1 MKNRITFL
9 SLACA
14 TVLSASSIK
23 SIEYL
28 NVSKVS
34 PQVLEETLGMRAG
47 DSLDSNKLNE
57 ALIKFYSYGYFDD
70 IIIDNDNGNIKIIF
84 KEKPSIANVD
94 IKGYKTRS
102 EDTDAIKKVLK
113 LNKGSMYSEKRVK
126 EAKEQ
131 LLGMLSSEGFINSV
145 VEVETE
151 KLNDSS
157 IKLTFNVNKGDEIII
172 REAKYH
178 GASELDG
185 SDFKKVT
192 ANKEKEFAS
201 WWFGQSDG
209 EMKIDQLKYD
219 ARRINDLYFEKGYL
233 DADVKEPFLD
243 IDFASNQAKLDF
255 FVKEGEKYTTN
266 DIKIFLD
273 SSIVDPEEIYSDLK
287 LKVDRTFNIKKLRDD
302 QEYIR
307 TLVADKGYA
316 YAEVKFD
323 LKKNEA
329 EHRVDVIF
337 SVVPGQQVYIND
349 VKISGNARTL
359 DRVVRRDVYLAPGDM
374 YNLTDLK
381 DAKSKL
387 KRSSFFEDVQI
398 EEKRISEDKMDLS
411 VKVTE
416 APTGSIMLGGGYGS
430 YDKLMINGSVSDTNI
445 FGSGLTLSLSGD
457 LSKRSNRYEVALKNP
472 AINDSD
478 YNGEVEAHSTKI
490 EYRRSHYDSDVKT
503 KGFSVAAGKEVVRNT
518 YVGARYGLDFVK
530 ETYDYNQSF
539 LNTYNAQSQAF
550 KDQNKL
556 FQDQDY
562 TNSSITPYI
571 NYDSTNDF
579 YFPTAGIKA
588 GASVEYAG
596 VGGDSKYIK
605 PGVNF
610 RYFYSLEDLTEL
622 DWILR
627 FKTQAKML
635 IDEGQINQGDSL
647 YLGGPKTLRGYKSY
661 AFPNNES
668 GYYQDPYEKMWSNQ
682 AEISFPLVPSAK
694 MRWGLFYDYGMIGK
708 NSFSEIK
715 RSGTGAL
722 LEWISP
728 MGPLQLIFAKPIGDK
743 PGDDKSSFEFSF
755 GTSF

>member
-1 MKNRITFL
+1 MKNRITLL

-34 PQVLEETLGMRAG
+34 PQVLEETLGMRTG

-70 IIIDNDNGNIKIIF
+70 IIIDNDNGNLKIIF

-178 GASELDG
+178 GANELDG

-233 DADVKEPFLD
+233 DADIKEPFLD

-273 SSIVDPEEIYSDLK
+273 SSIVDPEEIYSELK

-329 EHRVDVIF
+329 EHRVDVVF

-457 LSKRSNRYEVALKNP
+457 LSKRSNRYEIALKNP

-518 YVGARYGLDFVK
+518 YVGARYGLDFIK
-530 ETYDYNQSF
+530 EVYNYIPNSNVPINKRF
-539 LNTYNAQSQAF
+539 L
-550 KDQNKL
+550 
-556 FQDQDY
+556 DQDY

-579 YFPTAGIKA
+579 YFPTAGAKA

-661 AFPNNES
+661 AFPNNDT
-668 GYYQDPYEKMWSNQ
+668 GYRDDPYEKMWSNQ

-694 MRWGLFYDYGMIGK
+694 MRWGLFYDYGMIGQ

-743 PGDDKSSFEFSF
+743 PGDDTSSFEFSF